1 MAKSVELIFDFVSPN
16 SYMAWGPLKEIA
28 AKHDAKLIVAP
39 VLLGGM
45 HKLTGNQPPFI
56 RDAGIKGKNEY
67 AMLEMRRFVAKH
79 GLTKFKM
86 NPNFPFATVLLQRLL
101 LVAQE
106 IGREHEFIDLMAPA
120 IWEDGLNGADAEAVA
135 GVINASAFEAEPMM
149 ARAQD
154 QEIKQR
160 LMDNTSKAV
169 ERGMFGVPGM
179 FVGDNFFFGKDKLH
193 HVNEELDN
201 TTP

>member
-16 SYMAWGPLKEIA
+16 SYMAWGPLQEIA
-28 AKHDAKLIVAP
+28 AKHDAKLVVTP

-56 RDAGIKGKNEY
+56 RNAGIKGKNEY
-67 AMLEMRRFVAKH
+67 AMLEMRRFVAKQ

-106 IGREHEFIDLMAPA
+106 AGREHEFIDLMAPA
-120 IWEDGLNGADAEAVA
+120 IWEDGLNGADPKAVA
-135 GVINASAFEAEPMM
+135 SVIDNSNFETEAMM
-149 ARAQD
+149 TRTQD
-154 QEIKQR
+154 KEIKQR
-160 LMDNTSKAV
+160 LIDNTSKAA
-169 ERGMFGVPGM
+169 ERGVFGVPSM
-179 FVGDNFFFGKDKLH
+179 FVGDELFFGKDRLH
-193 HVNEELDN
+193 QIDEELD
-201 TTP
+201 